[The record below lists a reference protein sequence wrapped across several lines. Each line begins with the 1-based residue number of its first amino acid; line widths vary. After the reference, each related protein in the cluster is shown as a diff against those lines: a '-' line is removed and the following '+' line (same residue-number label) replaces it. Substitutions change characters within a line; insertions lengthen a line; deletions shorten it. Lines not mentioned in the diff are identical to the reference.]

1 MNLRKVKSFG
11 SLETTLPVDV
21 RAPVLNACLRL
32 AALGGVLILV
42 QRNLPDPNFNPWHP
56 VMILLM
62 LVQAWVVAA
71 ALMPRMRFGLRVAA
85 LAAFCS
91 VIGTTALVY
100 LGPVSGVNLF
110 MLCCILLGGLTIGHR
125 AVIWI
130 ATGVTALY
138 VLVGYGWTH
147 RWLPPADVTPSAEG
161 PGDPEFWISNGLSFA
176 VCGGIICSTV
186 FFLLSRLN
194 RHHEGEKEM
203 LTMLAREQ
211 AMRAASEIERLRS
224 EAEIASMLSAAPVGI
239 ALLRDRRVV
248 QANRQIA
255 EIYGYSLKEIVGRDP
270 GFISGDQA
278 EYDRLQDKLETELRV
293 AGHARMEAV
302 HRRRSG
308 ELFPVLLTAAAVA
321 PTAPASGVVVTVTDI
336 STLKNTEAALR
347 RQERGL
353 REILDNT
360 REVIFAVRVTQDG
373 HFVLED
379 GNAALARYG
388 LRPEDFRDGTKSPRD
403 LFPAEQAEI
412 IERAYRDCVRGR
424 EPITLRQELELD
436 RGSTVFLT
444 TLVPAFDDAGQV
456 RRIVGLAHDVTE
468 TERADGLER
477 SKLAADAANRAKS
490 AFLANMSH
498 EIRTP
503 LNAILG
509 FAQIM
514 RRNPR
519 IDPEQREHLAI
530 INRNGEHL
538 LALIDEVLEISRVEA
553 NKAQVASTVFSPAVL
568 LDEVVATLGPRARQK
583 GLELRTARSPDLFP
597 AVETDQQK
605 LRQILLN
612 LVGNA
617 VKFTPAGSVEVSTD
631 DFTDE
636 AGVAWLRFEVRD
648 TGPGLSAHEQE
659 QLFRPFT
666 QTERGRKAGGA
677 GLGLAIS
684 RHYAQLLGGDLTLE
698 SAPDRGA
705 CFRVSVRVRRAA
717 KTAEGAVRADG
728 QAPLRLVLPAGE
740 PAPRILVVDDM
751 ADNRALL
758 CELLRPAGFAVRE
771 ASDGETGVE
780 IAKAWRPDCVLMDL
794 RLPGIDG
801 VEAMRRIRAV
811 DETIRLIGLSA
822 SVFPAEREEFI
833 AAGADDFLPKPIAV
847 DALFDRLANQ
857 LGLRFGTKAEG
868 SVPEDSADGEER
880 AGPIP
885 PAGWIDNV
893 RQAAAEA
900 DLVRVRDLIATL
912 TPASHPFVRRLEA
925 AALAY
930 DYEGLSALLD
940 ALPAPSS

>member
-1 MNLRKVKSFG
+1 MIPRKQKQLSELG
-11 SLETTLPVDV
+11 AILPMDV
-21 RAPVLNACLRL
+21 REPVLNACLRL
-32 AALGGVLILV
+32 AAVGGILILV

-71 ALMPRMRFGLRVAA
+71 ALMPRIRFELRVAA
-85 LAAFCS
+85 LAFFCS

-125 AVIWI
+125 AVVWI
-130 ATGVTALY
+130 ATGITVLY
-138 VLVGYGWTH
+138 IVAGYGWTH
-147 RWLPPADVTPSAEG
+147 RLLPPSDVAPGFEG
-161 PGDPEFWISNGLSFA
+161 PSDPGFWISNGLSFA
-176 VCGGIICSTV
+176 VCGGIIYSTV

-194 RHHEGEKEM
+194 RHHEGEREM
-203 LTMLAREQ
+203 LTVLAREQ

-224 EAEIASMLSAAPVGI
+224 EAEVASMLSAAPVGI

-248 QANRQIA
+248 QANRQLA
-255 EIYGYSLKEIVGRDP
+255 EIYGYSLQEIVGRDP
-270 GFISGDQA
+270 GFISGDQT
-278 EYDRLQDKLETELRV
+278 EYDRLQDMLSKELSF
-293 AGHARMEAV
+293 ADHARMEAV

-321 PTAPASGVVVTVTDI
+321 PTSPASGVVVTVTDI
-336 STLKNTEAALR
+336 SALKNTEAALR

-360 REVIFAVRVTQDG
+360 REVIFAVRVTQEG
-373 HFVLED
+373 RFVLED

-388 LRPEDFRDGTKSPRD
+388 LCPEDFREGTKSPRD

-412 IERAYRDCVRGR
+412 IERAYRDCVSGR
-424 EPITLRQELELD
+424 ESITLRQELELA
-436 RGSTVFLT
+436 RGSRVFLT
-444 TLVPAFDDAGQV
+444 TLVPAFDEAGQV

-468 TERADGLER
+468 SERADGLER

-519 IDPEQREHLAI
+519 LDPEQREHLAI

-538 LALIDEVLEISRVEA
+538 LTLIDEVLEISRVEA
-553 NKAQVASTVFSPAVL
+553 NKAQIASTVFSPAVL
-568 LDEVVATLGPRARQK
+568 LEEVVSTLAPRARQK
-583 GLELRTARSPDLFP
+583 GLELCAVRSPGLFP

-617 VKFTPAGSVEVSTD
+617 IKFTPAGSVEVSAD
-631 DFTDE
+631 NVTDE
-636 AGVAWLRFEVRD
+636 VGVAWLRFEVRD
-648 TGPGLSAHEQE
+648 TGPGLSEHEQE

-666 QTERGRKAGGA
+666 QTELGRKAGGA

-698 SAPDRGA
+698 SAQGRGA
-705 CFRVSVRVRRAA
+705 SFRVSVKVRRAA
-717 KTAEGAVRADG
+717 KTAESAVRIEG
-728 QAPLRLVLPAGE
+728 QGPLRLVLPAGA

-780 IAKAWRPDCVLMDL
+780 IAKTWRPDCVLMDL

-801 VEAMRRIRAV
+801 VEAMRQIRATG
-811 DETIRLIGLSA
+811 ENIRLIGLSA

-833 AAGADDFLPKPIAV
+833 SAGADDFLPKPIAV
-847 DALFDRLANQ
+847 DALFDRIANQ
-857 LGLRFGTKAEG
+857 LGLRFGTESAI
-868 SVPEDSADGEER
+868 SVVEESADGVGS
-880 AGPIP
+880 AGLILP
-885 PAGWIDNV
+885 PGWIGNV

-900 DLVRVRDLIATL
+900 DLVRVRDLIAML
-912 TPASHPFVRRLEA
+912 TPSSHPFVRRLET

-930 DYEGLSALLD
+930 DYEGLSVLLD
-940 ALPAPSS
+940 TLPSPS